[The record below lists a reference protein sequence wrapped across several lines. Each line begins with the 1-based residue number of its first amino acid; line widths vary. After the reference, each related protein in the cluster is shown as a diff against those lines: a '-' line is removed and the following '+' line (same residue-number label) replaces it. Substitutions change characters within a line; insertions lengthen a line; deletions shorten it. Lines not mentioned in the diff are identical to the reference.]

1 MCICHSDRV
10 TSAVGEQRAL
20 LERLHDR
27 EREVLRLTN
36 ALRTLDSERD
46 QLQLALAER
55 TNAASELAR

>member
-1 MCICHSDRV
+1 MYICHSDRV

-36 ALRTLDSERD
+36 ALRTPDSERD

-55 TNAASELAR
+55 I

>member
-1 MCICHSDRV
+1 MYIFHSDRV